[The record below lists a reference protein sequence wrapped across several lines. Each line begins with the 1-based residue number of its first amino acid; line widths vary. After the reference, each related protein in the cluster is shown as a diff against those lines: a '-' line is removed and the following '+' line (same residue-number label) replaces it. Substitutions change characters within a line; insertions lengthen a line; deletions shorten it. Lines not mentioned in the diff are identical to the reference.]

1 MKSRILSFLVAVL
14 AVVGVYC
21 GWRYYDDVIK
31 PEKQIASADDEQ
43 NELFSQIK
51 PTQEITAATTVT
63 TTSLHTEKAVTTTVT
78 AEEIDYLAD
87 AAKINSSV
95 VGWITIPGTHIDF
108 PIAQAED
115 NEFYLHNGFDKKYN
129 YELGCPFLDFR
140 CSSDLS
146 GFNSIVYAHHM
157 TEQRMF
163 ADIALFKDS
172 AFMEA
177 NPVGYL
183 TQHDGV
189 HTVRFFAYLN
199 VPDDSMIYQVADTSE
214 REEYLDDL
222 FAAADYATKNKDDIK
237 ENDRLLLLST
247 CTYEYK
253 DARGV
258 LVGIIESTIEQQE

>member
-1 MKSRILSFLVAVL
+1 MKTRILSILVVIL
-14 AVVGVYC
+14 AFVCVYC
-21 GWRYYDDVIK
+21 GWHTETV
-31 PEKQIASADDEQ
+31 
-43 NELFSQIK
+43 
-51 PTQEITAATTVT
+51 VT
-63 TTSLHTEKAVTTTVT
+63 TTT
-78 AEEIDYLAD
+78 AIDYLAD
-87 AAKINSSV
+87 AAEINSSV
-95 VGWITIPGTHIDF
+95 VGWITIPDTHIDF
-108 PIAQAED
+108 PIAQGED
-115 NEFYLHNGFDKKYN
+115 NDFYLHNGFDKKYN
-129 YELGCPFLDFR
+129 YELGCPFLDYR
-140 CSSDLS
+140 CASDLS

-199 VPDDSMIYQVADTSE
+199 VPDDSAVYQIADSA
-214 REEYLDDL
+214 EYAEYIDTLYRS
-222 FAAADYATKNKDDIK
+222 ADYVTKNKDEIK
-237 ENDRLLLLST
+237 ETDRLLLLST

-258 LVGIIESTIEQQE
+258 LVGIIESTIEQQD